1 MPAFSRQS
9 DFNASRGF
17 EDVDMASLRV
27 FLAVCETGNM
37 TSAAEKLHL
46 TQSAVS
52 ASVHRLEKA
61 FACNLFDRTQRPVRL
76 TTYGRILRE
85 RAAECLLLSEKT
97 VLEMT
102 RARLGENLDLR
113 LGYSDSVASIFGPY
127 LAQEFVARLGHFSAY
142 AAMTPRI
149 TQYLIEDKIDIGIN
163 TDLVGTKKIV
173 QSIPVYTEKFIIV
186 APEAF
191 AGDLASWRDVS
202 SLASRLPPIRYNRM
216 CQSYVEVERLLRRLN
231 ADTPSRIETD
241 SNRQILSLVS
251 RGLGWSIVPVLALV
265 QANREFHHVCYR
277 TVELTGAFRTTNV
290 IFQKPLYA
298 DLAEKIAGAMKAF
311 IREQINPHLQN
322 LGTHLPEALVLG

>member
-1 MPAFSRQS
+1 MSEKAHSFAGKDS
-9 DFNASRGF
+9 GF
-17 EDVDMASLRV
+17 EDIDLASLRV

-37 TSAAEKLHL
+37 TLAAEKLHL

-52 ASVHRLEKA
+52 AFVHRLEKT
-61 FACNLFDRTQRPVRL
+61 FQCTLFDRTQRPVRP

-102 RARLGENLDLR
+102 RARLGETLDLR
-113 LGYSDSVASIFGPY
+113 LGYSDSVASIFGAF
-127 LAQEFVARLGHFSAY
+127 LAQDLVPSLGHFSAY

-163 TDLVGTKKIV
+163 TDLVGAKKTV

-186 APEAF
+186 APEAW
-191 AGDLASWRDVS
+191 ARDLVTWSDASK
-202 SLASRLPPIRYNRM
+202 LARELPPIRYNRM
-216 CQSYVEVERLLRRLN
+216 CQSYLEIERLLRRIN

-251 RGLGWSIVPVLALV
+251 RGFGWSIVPVLALV

-311 IREQINPHLQN
+311 IREKINLHLQN